1 MAEFLTIAEVSRLTG
16 LAPHTIRFYERQ
28 FPTLLTVER
37 SPGGHRQYRASHLEA
52 LRRIIHLLRHEKL
65 SIREAQ
71 LRLGESPPAP
81 ARPGGREDRRAA
93 EPAVEVLQQTLA
105 AVLAKLEDLSR
116 QNAHLDALVEDLRRQ
131 ASAPARAELLAEIA
145 RYREENRRSV
155 RIYEEFLQRSRRL
168 ADPTPS

>member
-28 FPTLLTVER
+28 FPTLLSVER
-37 SPGGHRQYRASHLEA
+37 SPGGHRQYRAAHLEA
-52 LRRIIHLLRHEKL
+52 LQRIIRLLRHEKL

-71 LRLGESPPAP
+71 RRLGEPTEAAP
-81 ARPGGREDRRAA
+81 RHAGRGDDAA
-93 EPAVEVLQQTLA
+93 PVEALQQTLTV
-105 AVLAKLEDLSR
+105 VLAKLEELSR

-131 ASAPARAELLAEIA
+131 ASAPAHAELLAEIA

-155 RIYEEFLQRSRRL
+155 RVYEEFLQRSRRL
-168 ADPTPS
+168 DEPAST